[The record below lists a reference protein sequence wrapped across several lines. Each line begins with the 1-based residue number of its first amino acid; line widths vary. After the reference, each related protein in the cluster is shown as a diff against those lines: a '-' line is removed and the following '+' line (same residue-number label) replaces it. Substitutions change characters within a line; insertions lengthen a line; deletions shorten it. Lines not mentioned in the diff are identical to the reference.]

1 MNKIVISKL
10 ISVAN
15 ELDAMGDS
23 VNADRLTNLADSY
36 QAPLKE
42 DIDERMD
49 QSFEDSDDFSA
60 LQNILSDMLS
70 SGEITSDQKN
80 EIEDIVNG
88 EMSTDDF
95 SSDDD
100 SMNVKELSNPI
111 DGDETMADDMMAND
125 MPDEIEDTDIEK
137 PNDEDLES
145 LFADDPELLEWWRN
159 LGNRNE

>member
-125 MPDEIEDTDIEK
+125 MPDEMEDTDIEK

>member
-36 QAPLKE
+36 QAPRKE

-88 EMSTDDF
+88 EMSTDNF

-111 DGDETMADDMMAND
+111 DGDEMMADE
-125 MPDEIEDTDIEK
+125 MPDEMPVEMEDTNIEK

>member
-23 VNADRLTNLADSY
+23 DNADRLINLADSY
-36 QAPLKE
+36 QAPFKE

-49 QSFEDSDDFSA
+49 QSFEDSDDFSE
-60 LQNILSDMLS
+60 LQKILSDMLS
-70 SGEITSDQKN
+70 SGEITSGQKN
-80 EIEDIVNG
+80 DIEDIVNG

-100 SMNVKELSNPI
+100 SMNVKEFSNPM
-111 DGDETMADDMMAND
+111 G
-125 MPDEIEDTDIEK
+125 
-137 PNDEDLES
+137 DLEDENMEPETVEPEPTDTS
-145 LFADDPELLEWWRN
+145 DINESDLEDLFADDPELLQWWRN
-159 LGNRNE
+159 LGNNNNE

>member
-36 QAPLKE
+36 QAPRKE

-125 MPDEIEDTDIEK
+125 MPDEMEDTDIEK

>member
-36 QAPLKE
+36 QAPRKE

-111 DGDETMADDMMAND
+111 DGDEMMADE
-125 MPDEIEDTDIEK
+125 MPDEMPVEIEDTDIEK

>member
-36 QAPLKE
+36 QAPRKE
-42 DIDERMD
+42 DIDVRMD

-88 EMSTDDF
+88 EMSTDNF

-111 DGDETMADDMMAND
+111 DGDEMMADE
-125 MPDEIEDTDIEK
+125 MPDEMPVEMEDTDIEK

>member
-23 VNADRLTNLADSY
+23 DNADRLTNLADSY
-36 QAPLKE
+36 QGPLKE

-49 QSFEDSDDFSA
+49 QSFENSDDFSE
-60 LQNILSDMLS
+60 LQKILSDMLS

-80 EIEDIVNG
+80 DIEDIVNG
-88 EMSTDDF
+88 EMPTDDF

-100 SMNVKELSNPI
+100 SMNVKEFSNPM
-111 DGDETMADDMMAND
+111 G
-125 MPDEIEDTDIEK
+125 
-137 PNDEDLES
+137 DLEDENMEPETVEPEPTDTS
-145 LFADDPELLEWWRN
+145 DINESDLEELFADDPELLQWWRN
-159 LGNRNE
+159 LGNNNNE

>member
-36 QAPLKE
+36 QAPRKE

-88 EMSTDDF
+88 EMSTDNF

-111 DGDETMADDMMAND
+111 DGDEMMADE
-125 MPDEIEDTDIEK
+125 MPDEMPVEMEDTDIEK

>member
-36 QAPLKE
+36 QATRKE

-111 DGDETMADDMMAND
+111 DGDEMMADE
-125 MPDEIEDTDIEK
+125 MPDEMPVEMEDTDIEK

>member
-36 QAPLKE
+36 QAPRKE

-111 DGDETMADDMMAND
+111 DGDEMMANE
-125 MPDEIEDTDIEK
+125 MPDEMSDEMEDTDIEK

>member
-1 MNKIVISKL
+1 
-10 ISVAN
+10 
-15 ELDAMGDS
+15 
-23 VNADRLTNLADSY
+23 
-36 QAPLKE
+36 
-42 DIDERMD
+42 MD

-111 DGDETMADDMMAND
+111 DGDEMMADE
-125 MPDEIEDTDIEK
+125 MPVEMEDTDIEK

>member
-111 DGDETMADDMMAND
+111 DGDEMMADE
-125 MPDEIEDTDIEK
+125 MPDEMPVEMEDTDIEK

>member
-36 QAPLKE
+36 QAPRKE

-111 DGDETMADDMMAND
+111 NGDETMADDMMAND
-125 MPDEIEDTDIEK
+125 MPDEMEDTDIEK

>member
-36 QAPLKE
+36 QAPRKE

-111 DGDETMADDMMAND
+111 DGDEMMADE
-125 MPDEIEDTDIEK
+125 MPVEMEDTDIEK

>member
-36 QAPLKE
+36 QAPRKE

-111 DGDETMADDMMAND
+111 DGDEMMADE
-125 MPDEIEDTDIEK
+125 MPDEMPVEMEDTDIEK

>member
-36 QAPLKE
+36 QAPRKE

-100 SMNVKELSNPI
+100 SMNFKELSNPI
-111 DGDETMADDMMAND
+111 DGDEMMADE
-125 MPDEIEDTDIEK
+125 MPDEMPVEMEDTDIEK